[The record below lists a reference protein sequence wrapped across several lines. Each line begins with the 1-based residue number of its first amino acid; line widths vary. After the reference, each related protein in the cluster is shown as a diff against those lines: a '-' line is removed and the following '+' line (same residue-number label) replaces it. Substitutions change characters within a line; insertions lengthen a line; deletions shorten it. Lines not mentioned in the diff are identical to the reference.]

1 MYAQK
6 NSYKKSVLIPAL
18 FLTAVVACSCGKDPK
33 SPDFL
38 SPAYH
43 ISASEKLV
51 IPDAIDLPADLP
63 GGNTRVA
70 TYFAEGVQKY
80 KSQQKPGSNPITFEW
95 AFVAPEANLYDATNA
110 KVGTHSAGPTWQLS
124 PATTDSLYGQQFSP
138 PKSAASPDPT
148 SIDWLQLM
156 PKTGKVPTG
165 IFANVSYVQR
175 IATTGG
181 KAPATLPVSAGET
194 IDVKYT
200 AIYRFTKKN
209 P

>member
-1 MYAQK
+1 M
-6 NSYKKSVLIPAL
+6 YKKQARFSKSLLMTALLVTIVMACTKDKEVNTDTPAH
-18 FLTAVVACSCGKDPK
+18 
-33 SPDFL
+33 
-38 SPAYH
+38 H
-43 ISASEKLV
+43 ISESEKLT
-51 IPDAIDLPADLP
+51 IPAAIDLPANLP
-63 GGNTRVA
+63 GGNIRVA

-80 KSQQKPGSNPITFEW
+80 KAKQKAGSDPATFEW
-95 AFVAPEANLYDATNA
+95 AFVAPEAILYDATNA

-124 PATTDSLYGQQFSP
+124 RVTTDSIYGQQFSP
-138 PKSAASPDPT
+138 PKSVASPDPT
-148 SIDWLQLM
+148 SIDWLLLM

-200 AIYRFTKKN
+200 AVYRFTKSN